1 MAVVTELNPIGVFV
15 TLAVLSWWY
24 DNELML
30 KAILVSFGLSLVV
43 RALVPRPAAAQ
54 AGANSDLV

>member
-1 MAVVTELNPIGVFV
+1 VTELNPIGIFI

-30 KAILVSFGLSLVV
+30 KAILVSFGASLVV
-43 RALVPRPAAAQ
+43 GALVPRTRGEPNPA
-54 AGANSDLV
+54 